1 MTGDFVSALNFL
13 IASTLEMIRPTVVKI
28 KAFIQQVVQEN
39 NYMEGNLELIA

>member
-1 MTGDFVSALNFL
+1 
-13 IASTLEMIRPTVVKI
+13 MIRPTVVKI